1 MRGFTFRAAPV
12 CFVVFAT
19 GCFLTGNSVAPT
31 PEGKSVTPTHTYW
44 SGASAAL
51 SQKPAGNDL
60 QSMLAAV
67 RLQTDALRD
76 LPTDGVDTAVVAAVN
91 DIIRNEEEV
100 LRLADMTGG
109 NHEMLRKA
117 KELAGQFQA
126 ANKKA
131 ADAKQRLRA
140 MRDGLN
146 ERHGGGFA
154 PLAG

>member
-19 GCFLTGNSVAPT
+19 GCFLTKDSVAPT
-31 PEGKSVTPTHTYW
+31 PESKTTTPTHTYW

-51 SQKPAGNDL
+51 SQKPAGQDL

-67 RLQTDALRD
+67 RLQTDALRA
-76 LPTDGVDTAVVAAVN
+76 LPTDGVDTALVAAVN
-91 DIIRNEEEV
+91 DVIRCEEEV
-100 LRLADMTGG
+100 LRLSEMTGG
-109 NHEMLRKA
+109 DLKMLRA
-117 KELAGQFQA
+117 TKELAGSFQA

-131 ADAKQRLRA
+131 ADAKVRLRA
-140 MRDGLN
+140 LRDGLN